1 MKRNS
6 CKSSSFNRD
15 HRRLF
20 IGYDYYA
27 VVQFLDSLHLLRH
40 YVCDICL
47 AYGPGD
53 KFRRGFPFWRGS
65 CERVFSSAMCIERV
79 DCCERACRKV
89 GDKDVWFVNACI
101 NGCTFTAKRH
111 CKDLKVEA
119 SGDSPDDTDGLKDC
133 YTGFEFLQACQVE
146 WDANTGLG
154 QTKGCKPK
162 LSNSGPGAKK

>member
-1 MKRNS
+1 MVPET
-6 CKSSSFNRD
+6 SFAEVSPS
-15 HRRLF
+15 
-20 IGYDYYA
+20 GEAA
-27 VVQFLDSLHLLRH
+27 V
-40 YVCDICL
+40 
-47 AYGPGD
+47 
-53 KFRRGFPFWRGS
+53 K
-65 CERVFSSAMCIERV
+65 EFSPPAMCIERV